1 MYVWKLFA
9 YVLKVWVIL
18 TAVILYTPCPGAR
31 TADAI
36 INEALK
42 QARNMVNER
51 LGAKT
56 SGSVSQPMRC
66 VHVTVSTHSTA
77 CDLTGPCACSATHGP
92 GTFSHVHDT
101 WSKRVKFCM
110 GKDSYS
116 SQAKKKRTS
125 CNYSSEPFC
134 TTDLAL
140 KQCPL
145 NQQKKNHVEKLY
157 WALRKLGRLHA
168 SSQPTCT

>member
-1 MYVWKLFA
+1 M
-9 YVLKVWVIL
+9 IL
-18 TAVILYTPCPGAR
+18 TVIILYTPYPGPR

-51 LGAKT
+51 LGTKT
-56 SGSVSQPMRC
+56 SGSVSQPMRR
-66 VHVTVSTHSTA
+66 VTVSTHSTA
-77 CDLTGPCACSATHGP
+77 CGLTGPRACSATHGP

-116 SQAKKKRTS
+116 S
-125 CNYSSEPFC
+125 
-134 TTDLAL
+134 
-140 KQCPL
+140 
-145 NQQKKNHVEKLY
+145 
-157 WALRKLGRLHA
+157 
-168 SSQPTCT
+168 